1 MQQIGFPAL
10 KIALGSIEQKSVLSP
25 RYGLARRIVFHDCTF
40 ITSIIPF
47 SPPTASIDFLKTLV
61 PPLQLRK
68 AGKLAMQGG
77 QKKTGKSCITFALSF
92 ITVVKVIIPC
102 KAHKSFLVATFDEEF
117 KQKQIRFQVDVSELP
132 SAWLF
137 KMACLLSTFFFSSS
151 IKPCFI
157 STSFKVITASVE
169 YKQVH
174 SYTYHIYQ
182 FLVLACHRQT
192 VLICEFGSE
201 LLRNCRCT
209 Y

>member
-1 MQQIGFPAL
+1 MQQIGFSAL

-25 RYGLARRIVFHDCTF
+25 RYWLARRIVFYDCTF
-40 ITSIIPF
+40 ITSIIRF

-68 AGKLAMQGG
+68 AGKLAMQRG

-92 ITVVKVIIPC
+92 ITVVKVIILC
-102 KAHKSFLVATFDEEF
+102 KAHKSFQVAPFDEEF

-137 KMACLLSTFFFSSS
+137 KMACLLSTFFFSS

-157 STSFKVITASVE
+157 FTSFKVITATVK
-169 YKQVH
+169 YKQIH
-174 SYTYHIYQ
+174 SYTYHDI
-182 FLVLACHRQT
+182 LVPCVGLSSA
-192 VLICEFGSE
+192 
-201 LLRNCRCT
+201 NCVDMRVWL
-209 Y
+209 

>member
-1 MQQIGFPAL
+1 MQQIGSSAL
-10 KIALGSIEQKSVLSP
+10 KIVLGSIEQKSVLSP

-102 KAHKSFLVATFDEEF
+102 KPHKNFSVAPFDEEF

-137 KMACLLSTFFFSSS
+137 KMACLLSAFFFSS
-151 IKPCFI
+151 IKLCFI
-157 STSFKVITASVE
+157 FISFKVITASVK

-174 SYTYHIYQ
+174 SYTYHDI
-182 FLVLACHRQT
+182 LVPCVGLSSANGVDMR
-192 VLICEFGSE
+192 VWL
-201 LLRNCRCT
+201 
-209 Y
+209 